1 MIVKYNSCTAFK
13 ASKCGVFSCPYFPV
27 FTPNTGND
35 GPEKT
40 SYLDTFHA
48 RMKWLIFSHW
58 NILIWNQGKAYAILT
73 KNKENIIS
81 NNHCKQEQIS
91 YNKVLPCNIDDILLN
106 HYVLQLL
113 HKKLLYITKATTTRN
128 IYNITS

>member
-1 MIVKYNSCTAFK
+1 MIVKDNSCTAFK

-48 RMKWLIFSHW
+48 RMK
-58 NILIWNQGKAYAILT
+58 
-73 KNKENIIS
+73 
-81 NNHCKQEQIS
+81 
-91 YNKVLPCNIDDILLN
+91 
-106 HYVLQLL
+106 
-113 HKKLLYITKATTTRN
+113 
-128 IYNITS
+128 

>member
-48 RMKWLIFSHW
+48 RMK
-58 NILIWNQGKAYAILT
+58 
-73 KNKENIIS
+73 
-81 NNHCKQEQIS
+81 
-91 YNKVLPCNIDDILLN
+91 
-106 HYVLQLL
+106 
-113 HKKLLYITKATTTRN
+113 
-128 IYNITS
+128 